1 MFKTSIARNSEI
13 ADVMHTSESSTIVD
27 GNGSCKRPSHLP
39 LVEESDDGWLD
50 LSSNLSTDLSVE
62 DTQGQQDF
70 PALVATRVAAR
81 HVKQQHESR
90 DDDSLRASR
99 SPTRRNATTH
109 VKLMKRATAA
119 ELFLAGLMNED

>member
-27 GNGSCKRPSHLP
+27 GNGSYKRPSFLP

-62 DTQGQQDF
+62 NTEGQQGCT
-70 PALVATRVAAR
+70 ARVATD
-81 HVKQQHESR
+81 HVQQHYDSR
-90 DDDSLRASR
+90 DDDSLRVSR
-99 SPTRRNATTH
+99 SPPRRNATTD
-109 VKLMKRATAA
+109 VKLMERATAA